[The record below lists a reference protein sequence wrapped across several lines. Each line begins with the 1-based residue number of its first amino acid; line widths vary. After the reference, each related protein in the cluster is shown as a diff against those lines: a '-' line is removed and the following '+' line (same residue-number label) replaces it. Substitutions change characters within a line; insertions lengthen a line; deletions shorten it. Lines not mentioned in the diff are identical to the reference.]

1 MPPNRGL
8 AETSGHPVPRPTD
21 EPGRVKVLPEG
32 RHFTVRGVAV
42 GLLIGLVICF
52 SNMYFG
58 LQTGWIS
65 MMTMPASLM
74 GFGIFKLL
82 SRHLAFPFSP
92 VENVLVQS
100 VAGGMAIVPLG
111 CGFVGVIPAMED
123 LLKPSEQGPLHLS
136 MWKLIIW
143 SLGLCYFGV
152 IFAVPLRRQVII
164 REQLKF
170 PSGFSTAVLIGV
182 LHGKGQNE
190 ASGTL
195 DPSKAATF
203 GSLAL
208 ENRPLVEAQD
218 AEDDDARVD
227 PVGGPYRIEEEQKY
241 NWKRNIRL
249 LLITFGISGVYTI
262 CTYFLPILRNL
273 PIFGTVA
280 ADTWLWTLNPSL
292 AYVGQGIIMGPETT
306 IHMLLGAILGWAVLS
321 PLAKNRG
328 WAPGPID
335 DWGTGS
341 KGWIVWTSLA
351 IMLADAV
358 ISLSFI
364 AFGAAVQYTPALVT
378 AVKQQYDRSGLKSLF
393 GRRSSGY
400 MAIETED
407 VDSRL
412 TTENRDSTS
421 TADDVDLLPSPAFE
435 QRHDRAPEAWD
446 HDDAPP
452 EQLVGGKIV
461 SIGLVGSILFCVA
474 SIYITF
480 GDLVPLYATFIA
492 VLMALILSIMGV
504 RALGETDLNPVSGI
518 SKLAQLFFALIIPQ
532 SHKSSVLINLVAGAV
547 SEAGAMQA
555 GDLMQDLKT
564 GHLLGAAPNAQFWGQ
579 VIGATVGA
587 VVSAFIYRLY
597 TSVYEVPG
605 ELFQVPTAFVWIFT
619 ARLVTGEGLP
629 PMAREFAIGAA
640 VIFAVF
646 TVLRTRGAG
655 RAAWHPYVPGGI
667 AVAVGMYNVPSF
679 TLARTIGGLAN
690 WYWRVRLGREDTPL
704 IVLAS
709 GFILGE
715 GFLSIVNL
723 ILQSLRVPH
732 LGVSAEP
739 SCIHDNALP
748 IYRRG
753 EAFDAGRPVFIIQS
767 DFFPNATSCIPNLA
781 EAYYIIEM
789 TTYQYS
795 PLSTE
800 EFEIRLLNLQ
810 PGGFSDP
817 IRVTLKHTVIPLS
830 SRWSR
835 GIRVPNDSEAE
846 SHQHPA
852 YPSFEALSY
861 AWGSIDNPKP
871 IILDGAADGANTI
884 MVTENL
890 DVALRHLRRTGEN
903 RTLWIDAICIDQ
915 NNVAERGHQVSMM
928 PNVYARASQVLIW
941 LGPEED
947 DSDHAMGL
955 LDYLGRRVVVD
966 IAELELRPSDLGRI
980 EPELADSRVPL
991 RYSERDT
998 RAIGLFFNRPWFER
1012 LWVRQ
1017 EVYAS
1022 THASLQ
1028 CGYMLIDWRHFES
1041 AVWAISQKC
1050 SISGTEPQFF
1060 SYGMGLAE
1068 KIVFAVHFGYNHEV
1082 LRWSSQGLKCTDPRD
1097 FIYAIQC
1104 LFELDDPLLGI
1115 KPDYSIEPT
1124 KLFIDKELLSSR
1136 SVDGSWNWDQVY
1148 QRLSSDMAVYLR
1160 AISTALAGRHF
1171 FSSSE
1176 GYIGLAPSETRSG
1189 DIICVILGCRSPIVL
1204 RRAPAGGS
1212 KWNVVGPC
1220 HVQGL
1225 MHGEG
1230 IYGALPGY
1238 YRPVGHKRLEP
1249 FIDGQPVGMLDE
1261 RTQTLK
1267 TDPAEFLTEM
1277 GIRPTHYERKPH
1289 RLEVAP
1295 EVLREAGV
1303 RLQDFDLI

>member
-1 MPPNRGL
+1 MSPNRGP
-8 AETSGHPVPRPTD
+8 AESSDHAIPRPAD
-21 EPGRVKVLPEG
+21 EPERVRVLPEG
-32 RHFTVRGVAV
+32 CHFTVRGVAV

-182 LHGKGQNE
+182 LHGKGQND

-218 AEDDDARVD
+218 ADDGDARVD
-227 PVGGPYRIEEEQKY
+227 PVGGLRRVEEEQKY

-328 WAPGPID
+328 WAPGPIN
-335 DWGTGS
+335 DWETGS

-358 ISLSFI
+358 VSLSFI

-378 AVKQQYDRSGLKSLF
+378 AAKQQYDRSGLKDLF

-400 MAIETED
+400 TAIETED
-407 VDSRL
+407 VDSTP
-412 TTENRDSTS
+412 TTGNRDSTP
-421 TADDVDLLPSPAFE
+421 TADDVGLSPSPAFE
-435 QRHDRAPEAWD
+435 QRHDRALKAWD
-446 HDDAPP
+446 NDDAPP

-474 SIYITF
+474 SIYVTF

-605 ELFQVPTAFVWIFT
+605 DLFQVPTAFVWIFT

-629 PMAREFAIGAA
+629 RMAREFAVGAA
-640 VIFAVF
+640 VLFAAL

-715 GFLSIVNL
+715 GFLSRAIRIVNE
-723 ILQSLRVPH
+723 Q
-732 LGVSAEP
+732 
-739 SCIHDNALP
+739 ALP
-748 IYRRG
+748 
-753 EAFDAGRPVFIIQS
+753 
-767 DFFPNATSCIPNLA
+767 NAEGFYANVVEHVA
-781 EAYYIIEM
+781 VAAVEAYSITEM
-789 TTYQYS
+789 ATYQYN

-800 EFEIRLLNLQ
+800 ELEIRLLSLQ
-810 PGGFSDP
+810 PGEFSDP
-817 IRVTLKHTVIPLS
+817 IRITLRHTVIPAGTRR
-830 SRWSR
+830 SRR
-835 GIRVPNDSEAE
+835 IPLANDSEAK
-846 SHQHPA
+846 SQKYPA
-852 YPSFEALSY
+852 YPSYETLSY
-861 AWGSIDNPKP
+861 AWGSTDNPKP
-871 IILDGAADGANTI
+871 IIVDGAANDANTI
-884 MVTENL
+884 FVTQNL
-890 DVALRHLRRTGEN
+890 DVALRHLRLTGES

-915 NNVAERGHQVSMM
+915 NNVAERGHQVSKMT
-928 PNVYARASQVLIW
+928 NIYARASQVLIW

-947 DSDHAMGL
+947 DSDHAMRL
-955 LDYLGRRVVVD
+955 LDYLGRRFVLDVAEPKLRPSNVGRS
-966 IAELELRPSDLGRI
+966 ELELADLG
-980 EPELADSRVPL
+980 APL
-991 RYSERDT
+991 RYSERDI
-998 RAIGLFFNRPWFER
+998 RAIGLLFSRPWFKR
-1012 LWVRQ
+1012 LWI
-1017 EVYAS
+1017 
-1022 THASLQ
+1022 
-1028 CGYMLIDWRHFES
+1028 GGIFD
-1041 AVWAISQKC
+1041 
-1050 SISGTEPQFF
+1050 PQ
-1060 SYGMGLAE
+1060 Y
-1068 KIVFAVHFGYNHEV
+1068 
-1082 LRWSSQGLKCTDPRD
+1082 
-1097 FIYAIQC
+1097 
-1104 LFELDDPLLGI
+1104 PL
-1115 KPDYSIEPT
+1115 
-1124 KLFIDKELLSSR
+1124 
-1136 SVDGSWNWDQVY
+1136 
-1148 QRLSSDMAVYLR
+1148 
-1160 AISTALAGRHF
+1160 
-1171 FSSSE
+1171 
-1176 GYIGLAPSETRSG
+1176 
-1189 DIICVILGCRSPIVL
+1189 
-1204 RRAPAGGS
+1204 
-1212 KWNVVGPC
+1212 
-1220 HVQGL
+1220 
-1225 MHGEG
+1225 
-1230 IYGALPGY
+1230 
-1238 YRPVGHKRLEP
+1238 
-1249 FIDGQPVGMLDE
+1249 
-1261 RTQTLK
+1261 
-1267 TDPAEFLTEM
+1267 
-1277 GIRPTHYERKPH
+1277 
-1289 RLEVAP
+1289 
-1295 EVLREAGV
+1295 
-1303 RLQDFDLI
+1303 